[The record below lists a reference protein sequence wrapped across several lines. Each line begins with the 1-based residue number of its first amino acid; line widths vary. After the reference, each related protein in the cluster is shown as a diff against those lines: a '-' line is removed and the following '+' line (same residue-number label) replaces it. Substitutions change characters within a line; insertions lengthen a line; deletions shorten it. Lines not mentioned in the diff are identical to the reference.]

1 MAFASVTI
9 ATNVSNAFEL
19 PEGIDLDISTQD
31 DIYQLRLDGRFQ
43 EEVADQLVELFNNPI
58 ELNSASKIELFS
70 VPGLSWEDAERMVE
84 ARKRLGGFK
93 RLSELIAEVGFD
105 RRKLKQI
112 EPFISVH
119 RPSDQIEGRL
129 QIDLLETEN
138 DKKPYA
144 LRAKL
149 LNSLKDAVQI
159 GGTLNKSMT
168 PRAQLKLHK
177 FYLLWQPKQYS
188 RYGYIKR
195 LILGNYS
202 AGFGSGLTFN
212 DARRLK
218 PDGIYPDYT
227 LSSYRQR
234 GLSLQAEY
242 KRLKPTLFASYSNFE
257 QLVGMDIAVRLP
269 FSSES
274 GLSWYSS
281 STQSR
286 AYGIHFDSQ
295 QKLMQ
300 LRAEVTRKIESKFAL
315 FGEISSHFDKGSLL
329 VSFRRYGA
337 NFVNPHS
344 YSYADSDDEPNNRD
358 EFGVRFQLK
367 YLLTPKL
374 KLFGNYDQWK
384 HPSSNLSENRG
395 QMSLRYELS
404 KFIEVVVSTKFHD
417 EDISTG
423 DMPQISQWSW
433 VKWQPTSR
441 FSLTSAYSQNKSDK
455 SDKSDD
461 SDDYVYFRFDWRVLR
476 WLKFQG
482 RLKLLKLN
490 KLDTALFENS
500 EAHPNEIYAQIQI
513 WKLQGFSGRLKYSRI
528 QFASNSSARPNPK
541 RQLSIGIDYIW

>member
-1 MAFASVTI
+1 MAPTS
-9 ATNVSNAFEL
+9 SAFEL
-19 PEGIDLDISTQD
+19 PEDLDISHISTQD
-31 DIYQLRLDGRFQ
+31 DIYQLRLDGLLQ
-43 EEVADQLVELFNNPI
+43 EEVVEMLVELFNNPI
-58 ELNSASKIELFS
+58 DINSASKVELFS
-70 VPGLSWEDAERMVE
+70 VPGLSWEAVEAIVE

-119 RPSDQIEGRL
+119 RPNEQIEGKL

-144 LRAKL
+144 LRAKV
-149 LNSLKDAVQI
+149 LNSLKDAVQL
-159 GGTLNKSMT
+159 GGTLSKSMT
-168 PRAQLKLHK
+168 SRSQLKLQK
-177 FYLLWQPKQYS
+177 LYLLWQPKRYS
-188 RYGYIKR
+188 RYSYIKR

-212 DARRLK
+212 DARRQK

-227 LSSYRQR
+227 LSQYRQR

-242 KRLKPTLFASYSNFE
+242 KRLKPTLFVSDSNFE

-269 FSSES
+269 FSSET

-300 LRAEVTRKIESKFAL
+300 LRAELTRKIESKFESKFAL

-337 NFVNPHS
+337 NFVNSHS

-358 EFGVRFQLK
+358 ELGVRFQLK

-374 KLFGNYDQWK
+374 RLFGNYDQWK

-395 QMSLRYELS
+395 QMLLGYEFS

-423 DMPQISQWSW
+423 DMPQISQWCW

-441 FSLTSAYSQNKSDK
+441 FSLTSAYNQNKSDK
-455 SDKSDD
+455 
-461 SDDYVYFRFDWRVLR
+461 SDDYVYFRFDWKVLR
-476 WLKFQG
+476 RLKFQG
-482 RLKLLKLN
+482 RLKMLRVN
-490 KLDTALFENS
+490 KFDMALFTNLG
-500 EAHPNEIYAQIQI
+500 AHPNEIYAQIQI
-513 WKLQGFSGRLKYSRI
+513 WKLQGFSGRLKYSRSR
-528 QFASNSSARPNPK
+528 FSSYSSARPNPK
-541 RQLSIGIDYIW
+541 RQIALGVDYIW